1 MCSPVSVQFGCAVFN
16 FLLPLT
22 PFYVP
27 QDVCCICVSGA
38 LVAIGF
44 SLNRVIRYIALS
56 RE

>member
-1 MCSPVSVQFGCAVFN
+1 MCSPVSVQFCCAVFN

-27 QDVCCICVSGA
+27 QDVHCVCVSGA

-44 SLNRVIRYIALS
+44 SLI
-56 RE
+56 E